1 MDKHMLG
8 TYISIMSRFDH
19 MPYLKPTGHSFEA
32 MIHNFSSLE
41 KFFQLKVKLI
51 FVESAILIVHMVAN
65 SEKT

>member
-1 MDKHMLG
+1 MLR
-8 TYISIMSRFDH
+8 TYISIMSMFDH
-19 MPYLKPTGHSFEA
+19 MSYLKPARHSFEA

-41 KFFQLKVKLI
+41 KFFQVEVKLI